1 MSESRKSIHP
11 SEIERAIA
19 DLIAFYEIGRA
30 CIDKYPSTMPT
41 GVAAELSAKY
51 RLHHEVIRLAR
62 RFASPKHG
70 GYGKRDLDRLF
81 GRSRRYVHPLNR
93 TCVTKL
99 LTVKDATERSELELD
114 MIRERWS
121 KSDLDDV
128 LRLRYGKRMHA
139 GRRPKRAKNS
149 SDAILQIL
157 RTAEQAKRSL
167 EQYASVDQGS
177 PNGSTQLPHELKK
190 AIASTS
196 TSLDCLREAAQQIM
210 TKTRRTGSGRR

>member
-1 MSESRKSIHP
+1 MAGPNKKNDTRSVEA
-11 SEIERAIA
+11 AIKK
-19 DLIAFYEIGRA
+19 LIAFHEIGRA
-30 CIDKYPSTMPT
+30 CIDKYPGTMPT

-81 GRSRRYVHPLNR
+81 GRSRRYGWPPNR
-93 TCVTKL
+93 TCVLKL
-99 LTVKDATERSELELD
+99 VTVKNAAERSELELD
-114 MIRERWS
+114 MIREGWS

-157 RTAEQAKRSL
+157 RTVEQAQRAL
-167 EQYASVDQGS
+167 IQYSSVEAENTDESVKLS
-177 PNGSTQLPHELKK
+177 PKLHK
-190 AIASTS
+190 AIAATNK
-196 TSLDCLREAAQQIM
+196 SLDSLREVAQQVV
-210 TKTRRTGSGRR
+210 TRTRGIDGEGR